1 MSEEA
6 YDGKISISSDIYAL
20 GATLYHLATG
30 KHPHHCPIG
39 RTFKISDF
47 YSSDLQE
54 MIQQMTA
61 D

>member
-20 GATLYHLATG
+20 GATIYYLAAG
-30 KHPHHCPIG
+30 KHPSQNLAS
-39 RTFKISDF
+39 RTFKISDL
-47 YSSDLQE
+47 YSVDLQE